1 MMYGL
6 KMPKSFACTGIDC
19 DDAVAEQI
27 AAMPI
32 GTIKII
38 GGRSGGKVSNSAFS
52 VDRYF
57 APGIGSSNILV
68 SIFGPG
74 FITIFSR
81 VQYCIKYPFLFSGI
95 YTILI
100 YSFLPIFTLL
110 TVFG

>member
-52 VDRYF
+52 IHRYF
-57 APGIGSSNILV
+57 PPGIGSANVLV
-68 SIFGPG
+68 SLFGPG
-74 FITIFSR
+74 IITIFSR
-81 VQYCIKYPFLFSGI
+81 ERYGMKNPFHFSGD
-95 YTILI
+95 YTI
-100 YSFLPIFTLL
+100 SA
-110 TVFG
+110 